1 METDLN
7 STPNFIPMRLF
18 RRKKKAPED
27 ERREKAKKA
36 VQKIEGPL
44 WGYMVTQRGVVVDV
58 LQNLRRV
65 ERAGTAGGKPA
76 TLVRIFDPATAEKA
90 RVMVDSY
97 ESLDAHRRLI
107 LYEGYYRG
115 PEMDAIHIGR
125 AVHVEEKVPR

>member
-1 METDLN
+1 M
-7 STPNFIPMRLF
+7 FW
-18 RRKKKAPED
+18 RRKKTPED

-65 ERAGTAGGKPA
+65 EREGSAGGKPA
-76 TLVRIFDPATAEKA
+76 TMVRIFDPAIAEKDGT
-90 RVMVDSY
+90 VIDSY

-107 LYEGYYRG
+107 LYDGYYRG
-115 PEMDAIHIGR
+115 SEMADIHMRENGTQ
-125 AVHVEEKVPR
+125 EY